1 MRMVKLS
8 VGGGVIYV
16 NRELIQSVVPNT
28 ELTCVVVLPDSE
40 YVIDMSAETVVA
52 LLTEN

>member
-16 NRELIQSVVPNT
+16 NRELIQAVVPDT

-40 YVIDMSAETVVA
+40 YMIDMPAEDVVT
-52 LLTEN
+52 LLSW